1 MLHATDEQNNLT
13 LLKDIGT
20 LLFWEGSAC
29 LGMSEHT
36 QQIHDLT
43 KASMDI

>member
-1 MLHATDEQNNLT
+1 MLHATDKQNNST

-20 LLFWEGSAC
+20 LLFWEGSGC
-29 LGMSEHT
+29 LGMPEQT

-43 KASMDI
+43 KASMDN